1 MGGIST
7 LFSENE
13 GRRRI
18 RMKHKIISMCG
29 FMVGILVCLTVIFP
43 CQAVSQEKPII
54 IGVAVPLTG
63 EGAQYGQSILNSAL
77 MMAEKINEK
86 GGVKGRK
93 IELLQLDDRMDP
105 REAGAVASK
114 LVDNPDVLAVLGHFS
129 STCSLAGCPIYN
141 SRHLVHI
148 SPSSTS
154 PALSKCGS
162 YTFRDCIT
170 DAVQGKF
177 IADYIVKIL
186 GKKKV
191 FVMYELSDAHIASSE
206 HLTKRIKELGGTVVG
221 SEKYMSGDKD
231 FTAIMTKAK
240 AANPDIIYLAAF
252 YQEAAI
258 IIRQGKQVGLNV
270 PYIGS
275 DAVYA
280 SKLVDLAKERA
291 EGVMATA
298 FFNPA
303 SKSPLVVDYL
313 QRYSK
318 KFPGETP
325 DSYAANAYD
334 AIGIIALA
342 IEKGGFDREKIDQYM
357 RTIGKTN
364 PGYQGATGTTVFD
377 ENGDCIKPTI
387 IVQVRKGKWVSME
400 KQLE

>member
-1 MGGIST
+1 
-7 LFSENE
+7 
-13 GRRRI
+13 
-18 RMKHKIISMCG
+18 
-29 FMVGILVCLTVIFP
+29 
-43 CQAVSQEKPII
+43 VSQEKPII
-54 IGVAVPLTG
+54 IGVAAPLTG

-93 IELLQLDDRMDP
+93 IELLPSDDRMDP

-114 LVDNPDVLAVLGHFS
+114 LVDNPDVLAVVGHFS

-141 SRHLVHI
+141 SRHLVHL

-170 DAVQGKF
+170 DAIQGRF

-186 GKKKV
+186 GKKKI
-191 FVMYELSDAHIASSE
+191 FVMYELSDALIACAE
-206 HLTKRIKELGGTVVG
+206 NVTKRIQELGGTVVG

-240 AANPDIIYLAAF
+240 AAKPDIILLSSF
-252 YQEAAI
+252 YQEVAVI
-258 IIRQGKQVGLNV
+258 LRQGKQIGLNV
-270 PYIGS
+270 PYIGG
-275 DAVYA
+275 DGVYA
-280 SKLVDLAKERA
+280 SKVIDLAKDRA

-303 SKSPLVVDYL
+303 SKNPLVVDYL
-313 QRYSK
+313 KRYDQ
-318 KFPGETP
+318 KFPGGTP

-334 AIGIIALA
+334 AIGILALA
-342 IEKGGFDREKIDQYM
+342 IEKGGFDREKIAQYM
-357 RTIGKTN
+357 RTIGRTN
-364 PGYQGATGTTVFD
+364 PGYQGATGTTAFD

-387 IVQVRKGKWVSME
+387 IVQVRKGKWVPME